1 MNAFE
6 MNQELARGNAAKL
19 GVLPKLD
26 QLATET
32 FVFNTNF
39 GLEELPAESGVM
51 MVRGARQYGK
61 STWLQSQIKKTVES
75 YGPGSAFYL
84 SARVLE
90 ESRSA
95 W

>member
-61 STWLQSQIKKTVES
+61 STWLQSQI
-75 YGPGSAFYL
+75 
-84 SARVLE
+84 
-90 ESRSA
+90 
-95 W
+95 